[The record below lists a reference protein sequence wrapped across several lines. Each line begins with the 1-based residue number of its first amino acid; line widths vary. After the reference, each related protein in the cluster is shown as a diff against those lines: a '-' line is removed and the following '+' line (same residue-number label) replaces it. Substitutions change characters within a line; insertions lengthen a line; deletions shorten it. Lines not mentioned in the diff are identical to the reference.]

1 MLGLLEFADI
11 LDYIYCNFI
20 GIKKMKIEEFKN
32 KNLIY
37 DSYKFS

>member
-11 LDYIYCNFI
+11 LDYIFCNFI
-20 GIKKMKIEEFKN
+20 GIQKIERNQYEN
-32 KNLIY
+32 YNLLI